1 MSKTIAKKHSTTL
14 YAALAIMSAIAVRQ
28 IEAVDHGLFDLALTV
43 LRGSIYVVFFAIW
56 GLSAQQRLTQMQL
69 RVYVRSIAA
78 LMMFWMAVRTIRY
91 CLDSALSLSRWL
103 WYLYYL
109 PMLWIPLLGV
119 LIAFSIGK
127 PDNYHLPAWTALLYL
142 PSLALFLLVITN
154 DMHQLVFSFP
164 AESLDWADDYQYGP
178 GYFLTVFWIVFCG
191 FMTLVPMLVKC
202 RIPRSRIVL
211 LLPFVPTAAAI
222 GYVLLYILHIPW
234 LRVIAG
240 DMTVV
245 FCLLFIAILE
255 SCIACG
261 LIQSNT
267 GYEEL
272 FMVSS
277 LGILIMDHQNAVCL
291 ASADAEEFSPAQRI
305 QAQSQPVLA
314 EHHKLLMSKPI
325 SFGYMLWQ
333 TDVSEIAEAIEQ
345 IEENNATLAE
355 RNRIRQETIETQKKI
370 LALQERNRITDL
382 INKETAHQI
391 DRIEC
396 LLTQYDAETEQ
407 NRRRMLLA
415 GMTIVGAYIKRYGN
429 LLLISQRA
437 SSADIHD
444 LSRCFD
450 ESFRNLEQLGVNCL
464 QQLPTGIS
472 LPTQDMLRVYQSF
485 ETIVEAG
492 MFELHQ
498 IWVQMRKKEDA
509 YLLTMEFVSDSDLSS
524 FATMADAF
532 SFEEEAWRFTYQI
545 HPGR

>member
-1 MSKTIAKKHSTTL
+1 
-14 YAALAIMSAIAVRQ
+14 
-28 IEAVDHGLFDLALTV
+28 
-43 LRGSIYVVFFAIW
+43 
-56 GLSAQQRLTQMQL
+56 
-69 RVYVRSIAA
+69 
-78 LMMFWMAVRTIRY
+78 
-91 CLDSALSLSRWL
+91 
-103 WYLYYL
+103 
-109 PMLWIPLLGV
+109 
-119 LIAFSIGK
+119 
-127 PDNYHLPAWTALLYL
+127 
-142 PSLALFLLVITN
+142 
-154 DMHQLVFSFP
+154 
-164 AESLDWADDYQYGP
+164 
-178 GYFLTVFWIVFCG
+178 
-191 FMTLVPMLVKC
+191 
-202 RIPRSRIVL
+202 
-211 LLPFVPTAAAI
+211 
-222 GYVLLYILHIPW
+222 
-234 LRVIAG
+234 
-240 DMTVV
+240 
-245 FCLLFIAILE
+245 
-255 SCIACG
+255 
-261 LIQSNT
+261 
-267 GYEEL
+267 
-272 FMVSS
+272 
-277 LGILIMDHQNAVCL
+277 
-291 ASADAEEFSPAQRI
+291 
-305 QAQSQPVLA
+305 
-314 EHHKLLMSKPI
+314 
-325 SFGYMLWQ
+325 MLWQ

-437 SSADIHD
+437 STADIHD